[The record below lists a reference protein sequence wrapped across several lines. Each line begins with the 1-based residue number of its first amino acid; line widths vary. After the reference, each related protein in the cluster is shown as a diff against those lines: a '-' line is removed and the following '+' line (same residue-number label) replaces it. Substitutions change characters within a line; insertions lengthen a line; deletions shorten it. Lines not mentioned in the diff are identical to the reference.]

1 MLFVVAPADQP
12 CRRRR
17 QRLPS
22 RGLTMVSLVICRRF
36 DLLSDRTQFDLHP
49 SLFACRRRRLAIPL
63 AVVSVLS
70 RATNTRCAA
79 LYMHVHQRWLDVDT
93 RRSRTTST
101 STPSSLL
108 HVILATSSP
117 N

>member
-49 SLFACRRRRLAIPL
+49 SLFACRRRRRQWPYLL
-63 AVVSVLS
+63 
-70 RATNTRCAA
+70 
-79 LYMHVHQRWLDVDT
+79 
-93 RRSRTTST
+93 
-101 STPSSLL
+101 PSSRCLPGQQTQGVLL
-108 HVILATSSP
+108 CTCMCTSDGWT
-117 N
+117 